1 MVDVAPRAAMAREM
15 ASAAPGLCYVVEAP
29 EDAGIALPAMM
40 QLMEPTSPTAPVA
53 LAWVDW
59 PPGRGQRVLFTLRQ
73 PRPDS
78 LAGSDDDRLDI
89 TVTLVRDGDGW
100 RGTATASG
108 EGAPYTRTFRLRPT
122 DPAACAGR

>member
-1 MVDVAPRAAMAREM
+1 
-15 ASAAPGLCYVVEAP
+15 VEAP

-40 QLMEPTSPTAPVA
+40 QLMEPLSATAPVA

-59 PPGRGQRVLFTLRQ
+59 PRGRGRRLGFTLRQ

-89 TVTLVRDGDGW
+89 TVTLIRDGDGW

-108 EGAPYTRTFRLRPT
+108 EGAPSTRPFRLRPT